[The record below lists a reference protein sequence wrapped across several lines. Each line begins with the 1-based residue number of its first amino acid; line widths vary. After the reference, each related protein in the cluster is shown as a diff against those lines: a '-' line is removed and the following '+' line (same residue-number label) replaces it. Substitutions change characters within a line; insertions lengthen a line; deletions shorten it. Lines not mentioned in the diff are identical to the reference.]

1 MDGLNDFNDPDNNYS
16 LDWSWS
22 DLFSSPGYTMVAGM
36 VCGMA
41 ANLLLKHWPVPAAVS
56 RPVMNLSSAV
66 MSGPCKMVLVVRT
79 DIGMAK
85 GKAAAQCSHA
95 AVMCYK
101 KALRDA
107 PEMLSRWE
115 GSGVTKV
122 CVKVDSEESLLSL
135 AAHAKELG
143 VVFGVVRDAGR
154 TQVEAGT
161 MTVLGIGPGPVEVIQ
176 QITGH
181 LKLY

>member
-1 MDGLNDFNDPDNNYS
+1 MDDPTDPNS
-16 LDWSWS
+16 DWSFSWS
-22 DLFSSPGYTMVAGM
+22 EVISSPGYTMVAGM
-36 VCGMA
+36 VCGMV
-41 ANLLLKHWPVPAAVS
+41 ANMFLKHWPNPGGAA
-56 RPVMNLSSAV
+56 RPVMNIASRV

-79 DIGMAK
+79 DVGMAK

-101 KALRDA
+101 KALREA
-107 PEMLSRWE
+107 PEMLARWE

-122 CVKVDSEESLLSL
+122 CVKVDSEESML
-135 AAHAKELG
+135 ALAGQAREAG

-154 TQVEAGT
+154 TQVDAGT
-161 MTVLGIGPGPVEVIQ
+161 MTVLGIGPAPVEVVQ